1 VALADALTLAEET
14 ADLQARRWAATTMAE
29 LEIREGR
36 PDLAQARLAPVL
48 DRPGLEECDVT
59 TLLPVLA
66 WAHLEQGSMAQA
78 ADILEQALARAR
90 RQDMRLVVVE
100 ALRIQA
106 LGALRQGDSEV
117 AARSLAEGL
126 HLVRGIPYPY
136 AEARF
141 LYLYGQVYI
150 QKDEQQPARE
160 RLAAALAIF
169 RRLGARKDAERTEH
183 QLAALG

>member
-1 VALADALTLAEET
+1 LALAEET
-14 ADLQARRWAATTMAE
+14 ADHQARRWAATTMAE
-29 LEIREGR
+29 LEILEGR
-36 PDLAQARLAPVL
+36 PDVAQARLVPLL

-59 TLLPVLA
+59 TLLSTLA
-66 WAHLEQGSMAQA
+66 WAYVEQGRIAQA
-78 ADILEQALARAR
+78 TDILERALARAR

-126 HLVRGIPYPY
+126 HLARGIPYPY

-141 LYLYGQVYI
+141 LYLYGQLYI
-150 QKDEQQPARE
+150 QRDEQEPARE

-169 RRLGARKDAERTEH
+169 GRLGARKDAERIEQ